1 MGVAVEPRRH
11 AASGADRRTATSGSR
26 RGGGGDGGGGGDD
39 DGGQGRRRTS
49 TRDKI
54 ARMVAEG
61 ASNYPSYLKLIYTGD
76 SEEPSSSDDELAAAA
91 AAAGDRRAAGR
102 TAGGAGRGPT
112 ATAAGRGRG
121 GDGALQ
127 DKGGR
132 PRAADSATES
142 VCESRRRHC
151 ASNCRCPSP
160 INSESSSCNR
170 RYRFYRCSAGVLFR
184 TFETNIKR

>member
-11 AASGADRRTATSGSR
+11 SASGADRRTATSGSR
-26 RGGGGDGGGGGDD
+26 RGGGGGGD

-91 AAAGDRRAAGR
+91 AAGDRRTAGR
-102 TAGGAGRGPT
+102 TAGGAEQGPT

-142 VCESRRRHC
+142 VCESRRRHG

>member
-1 MGVAVEPRRH
+1 MAVEPRRH
-11 AASGADRRTATSGSR
+11 AGSGADRRTATSGSR
-26 RGGGGDGGGGGDD
+26 RGGGGGGDD

-91 AAAGDRRAAGR
+91 AAGDRRSAGR
-102 TAGGAGRGPT
+102 TAGGAGQGPT
-112 ATAAGRGRG
+112 ATWRGRG
-121 GDGALQ
+121 DDGALQ